1 MTSAVSALNNIH
13 KAGIFG
19 NHESKNEKNL
29 LNLSEVKNMLI
40 VQIVQYKN
48 SKVSFENIDID
59 NLKLKNEPLSVVSN
73 NDTRILWNG
82 PKNWLLVSTKKDL
95 LKNISEVFKEQDF
108 AITDLS
114 HSRAIIEI
122 SGQDVKEVLK
132 KGCPFNFNIL
142 EKNNSINSTYN
153 GIAFTADMIDDKP
166 FKVRIFTLRSF
177 GESLYHS
184 ITDSSLEFGY
194 KNIEQVPKLIK
205 ISVNRG
211 VGEASKNSKELD
223 SSVDELSLIVGQQPT
238 INKASKSV
246 AGFKIRDGMA
256 IGTSVTLRK
265 EQMYNFLTKLIH
277 IVLPRIRDFRGISPN
292 GFDGRGNYNLGLKEQ
307 LIFPEVSYDDVTQIR
322 GLDISIVTTAKT
334 DEEARALLKSFG
346 MPFTAA

>member
-1 MTSAVSALNNIH
+1 MTSPVSALNNIH
-13 KAGIFG
+13 KVGIFG

-48 SKVSFENIDID
+48 SAVLFENIDID

-82 PKNWLLVSTKKDL
+82 PKNWLLVSKKKDL

-153 GIAFTADMIDDKP
+153 GIAFTVDVIDDNP

-194 KNIEQVPKLIK
+194 KNI
-205 ISVNRG
+205 
-211 VGEASKNSKELD
+211 
-223 SSVDELSLIVGQQPT
+223 
-238 INKASKSV
+238 
-246 AGFKIRDGMA
+246 
-256 IGTSVTLRK
+256 
-265 EQMYNFLTKLIH
+265 
-277 IVLPRIRDFRGISPN
+277 
-292 GFDGRGNYNLGLKEQ
+292 
-307 LIFPEVSYDDVTQIR
+307 
-322 GLDISIVTTAKT
+322 
-334 DEEARALLKSFG
+334 
-346 MPFTAA
+346 